1 MAQTVREIMTP
12 NPEWVSE
19 GASAREVAQK
29 MRDADAGA
37 IPVCNNDGKLIG
49 MVTDRDLALNV
60 VAEGRSPDEFK
71 VGGLAAGSMVTIA
84 PDESVIAALDLMAR
98 YKVRR
103 LPVVEDQTLVGIV
116 SQGDVAV
123 HLDDDSTGR
132 LVEVISAAP

>member
-19 GASAREVAQK
+19 GASAQEVAQK

-37 IPVCNNDGKLIG
+37 IPVCNNDGKVIG

-60 VAEGRSPDEFK
+60 VAEGRSPEGFK
-71 VGGLAAGSMVTIA
+71 VGGLAAGRAITIE
-84 PDESVIAALDLMAR
+84 PDASVMDALNMMAQ

-103 LPVVEDQTLVGIV
+103 LPVVEDQSLVGIV
-116 SQGDVAV
+116 SQGDVAI